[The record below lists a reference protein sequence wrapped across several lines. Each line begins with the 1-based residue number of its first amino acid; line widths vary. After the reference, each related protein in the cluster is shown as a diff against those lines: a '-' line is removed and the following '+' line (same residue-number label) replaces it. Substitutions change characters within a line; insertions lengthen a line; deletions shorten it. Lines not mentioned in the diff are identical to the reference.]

1 VSTAISLLIL
11 RRIRLYH
18 CLIIWP
24 DSPFDWII
32 ISFRARLSYLQ
43 AEGYQSSH
51 EMREDRKKGSVLK
64 VSLNITIFFFVLY
77 STLLHLPPL
86 RFHCADGCWD
96 RTQDSC
102 NWCIGSQTL
111 TIARLSQLPLIK
123 DTKIIV
129 DSGVSI
135 KSYSY
140 PEEVVMI
147 FFTDAQHRN
156 VSADPAT
163 LPLILFLFLYGL
175 NNGLTFSNTP
185 HICMLGITYCF

>member
-1 VSTAISLLIL
+1 MTLKWQHGVLSNYDYLLYINRQAVAYFYFL
-11 RRIRLYH
+11 LLWICFQAFWMAKVKKFVGIFLGCIPLSGVFQLLFPTLFLY
-18 CLIIWP
+18 I
-24 DSPFDWII
+24 
-32 ISFRARLSYLQ
+32 Y
-43 AEGYQSSH
+43 
-51 EMREDRKKGSVLK
+51 
-64 VSLNITIFFFVLY
+64 IFFGGGFVFFVLY

-102 NWCIGSQTL
+102 NWCIGSQTP

-147 FFTDAQHRN
+147 FFYGCT
-156 VSADPAT
+156 T
-163 LPLILFLFLYGL
+163 LK
-175 NNGLTFSNTP
+175 
-185 HICMLGITYCF
+185 C